1 MTDYG
6 LIKNELMLIMDI
18 DENEAGKYDRYIENA
33 AQSVS
38 SSLIQSEYEN
48 DYRVVH
54 LCAVKVYYQLVLMQ
68 KTDDS
73 ITSFKAGDV
82 SYTKDSSFNMQ
93 ARELLSLA
101 LQDCRGIVSDSG
113 FAFEVM

>member
-18 DENEAGKYDRYIENA
+18 DEDEVQKYSRYIENA
-33 AQSVS
+33 AKSVN
-38 SSLIQSEYEN
+38 SLLTDGDYEQ
-48 DYRVVH
+48 DSRVVH
-54 LCAVKVYYQLVLMQ
+54 LCAVTVYYRLVLMQ

-82 SYTKDSSFNMQ
+82 SYTKDGSLSGQ

-101 LQDCRGIVSDSG
+101 LQDCRGLVKDCG
-113 FAFEVM
+113 FAFEVV